1 MQENVATKVDK
12 RKYEDKRDRCFQE
25 YWHEKIP
32 WLQHDERGMSTGAC
46 YDFPPPS
53 TLKTSLEY

>member
-46 YDFPPPS
+46 YDFPP
-53 TLKTSLEY
+53 LVL